1 MSDDRQDGHSWFKHW
16 YDAYHQAT
24 LRADVTGHR
33 YRVHYDRENRWW
45 NITELTLTKLHRPT

>member
-24 LRADVTGHR
+24 FRADVTGHR

-45 NITELTLTKLHRPT
+45 NITELTKLHRPT